1 MYIFFTI
8 LFVLGTQDGDSVTA
22 GWERFKSTSHG
33 LRIKEVILDDS
44 GEYTCK
50 GNVLPSS
57 LLLFF
62 IFKPHRHF

>member
-1 MYIFFTI
+1 LVLLSII
-8 LFVLGTQDGDSVTA
+8 LFEQDGDSVTA

-50 GNVLPSS
+50 GNALSS
-57 LLLFF
+57 S
-62 IFKPHRHF
+62 

>member
-1 MYIFFTI
+1 MSVFYSII
-8 LFVLGTQDGDSVTA
+8 LPLAQDGDSVTA

-50 GNVLPSS
+50 GIKAPLHLVHLY
-57 LLLFF
+57 
-62 IFKPHRHF
+62 RR